1 MNSLN
6 AEQTAVVESTAK
18 QILCIASAG
27 SGKTSTLVARIR
39 HLVAAGADP
48 SKFMVITY
56 TNAASKVLQQRL
68 EPLRVG
74 SCGTLH
80 GFLLRLLGRH
90 HALVNLPERLSVID
104 DEQREPMVES
114 IMADMGVKSSLKKV
128 MPFVDDN
135 PLTFL
140 SASTSK
146 TKEGLVAREYHRRL
160 RKAGLLDF
168 NTILFYG
175 LELVS
180 RLDAGTFGYTHLAVD
195 EVQDSAD
202 IDAAIYAAMPCQN
215 KFLCGD
221 PDQAIFA
228 FRGGNVANILKL
240 ARSPDWETKL
250 LETNYRCA
258 EEICIHA
265 QTLIEKN
272 ADRFPKKTLAA
283 NPGGEIVI
291 HRCPTPAAE
300 MSRVAMELQKFHVE
314 QLAESAVLCRTNRI
328 VEEFSTFLAG
338 VGIPVKTRKQVA
350 MPKDWRRA
358 KMFLTVLANPWCDV
372 AVERY
377 VALRDGEPA
386 AAKLRQQAAMEM
398 RPLHEVAGI
407 VVDGS
412 PLVMFTRSMAR
423 EGLSPE
429 SRSRIEAAA
438 SELAAGWTVP
448 DLILALNA
456 GEELAREEG
465 HGCHVGTIHG
475 FKGKEAVNVFLVGFE
490 EGIIPSLKADTS
502 VEEERRLA
510 YVGFTRASG
519 RLWIS
524 SCEARSQ
531 SRGPNL
537 PPGPMQAREQSR
549 FVKEAGL

>member
-1 MNSLN
+1 MSNLN

-39 HLVAAGADP
+39 HLVDAGADP
-48 SKFMVITY
+48 SKFVVITY
-56 TNAASKVLQQRL
+56 INAAAKVLQQRL

-128 MPFVDDN
+128 MPFVNDS
-135 PLTFL
+135 PLLMTN
-140 SASTSK
+140 T

-160 RKAGLLDF
+160 RQAGLLDF

-175 LELVS
+175 LKLVS
-180 RLDAGTFGYTHLAVD
+180 RLDAGTFGYTHVMWD
-195 EVQDSAD
+195 EFQDSAD
-202 IDAAIYAAMPCQN
+202 IDAAILAAMPCQN
-215 KFLCGD
+215 KFAVGD
-221 PDQAIFA
+221 DSQAIFG
-228 FRGGNVANILKL
+228 FRGGNVQNILKL
-240 ARSPDWETKL
+240 SRSPDWTTL
-250 LETNYRCA
+250 TLQTNYRCPIR
-258 EEICIHA
+258 ICQAA
-265 QTLIEKN
+265 QLLIQHN
-272 ADRFPKKTLAA
+272 LDRYPKLTAAA
-283 NPGGEIVI
+283 NPGGEISV

-300 MSRVAMELQKFHVE
+300 MSRVAMELQRYTHE
-314 QLAESAVLCRTNRI
+314 QLAETAILCRTNRI

-338 VGIPVKTRKQVA
+338 VGIPVKTRKLVA
-350 MPKDWRRA
+350 MPADWRRA
-358 KMFLTVLANPWCDV
+358 KMFLTVSANPWCDV

-386 AAKLRQQAAMEM
+386 AAKMRQEAAMKM
-398 RPLHEVAGI
+398 VALNHVAGI
-407 VVDGS
+407 ATGS
-412 PLVMFTRSMAR
+412 KDLIGETMAR

-438 SELAAGWTVP
+438 AELATGWMVT

-465 HGCHVGTIHG
+465 HGVTVTTMHSA
-475 FKGKEAVNVFLVGFE
+475 KGREWSTVLICGAE
-490 EGIIPSLKADTS
+490 EGIIPSGRADTD
-502 VEEERRLA
+502 VAEERRLF
-510 YVGFTRASG
+510 YVAMTRASS

-537 PPGPMQAREQSR
+537 PPGPMQVREASR
-549 FVKEAGL
+549 FIKEAGL